1 MKLLL
6 VYCNHESAPL
16 EIRERLAFPN
26 ADVLSSA
33 YRDWQQRFPDS
44 ESVILSTCNRV
55 EICAAAERSD
65 FEISS
70 QHIASFLSE
79 FHGVPLDDFVTCLK
93 SIEGTDVIRHL
104 FQVTASLDSMVL
116 GEPQIVNQVKEAYRE
131 SQQNEAC
138 GPITNLLFQRAVSV
152 SARIRSET
160 KLSEGRV
167 SIASVA
173 VGEFGKRIFN
183 RFDDKKVLVIGA
195 GAMAEETLR
204 YLHSE
209 GANDITIVNRHADRA
224 RKLANEFGGTVAD
237 FESLDVQLARADVI
251 VSTTGAEQPIVDRD
265 RFHKVRDSTRRHTVF
280 ILDLGAPRDF
290 APGVGTVDDNV
301 FLYDIDDL
309 KAACD
314 ENRKSR
320 GAELTA
326 ANMIVTEATD
336 RFLQDIHHRGTG
348 PVISRLKREW
358 SDIGQQELELLFR
371 KLPHLADPDR
381 EHIER
386 ALERI
391 VNKLLH
397 PPLETLKD
405 EAKAGPP
412 EGLLNAMRRLF
423 QLKD

>member
-16 EIRERLAFPN
+16 EVRERLAFPN

-33 YRDWQQRFPDS
+33 YSAWQRRFPDF
-44 ESVILSTCNRV
+44 ECVILSTCNRV
-55 EICAAAERSD
+55 EICAATEHPNCDITA
-65 FEISS
+65 
-70 QHIASFLSE
+70 QQIASFLSD
-79 FHGVPLDDFVTCLK
+79 FHELPQDDFVSSLK
-93 SIEGTDVIRHL
+93 SLEGTDVVRHL
-104 FQVTASLDSMVL
+104 FAVTASLDSMVL

-138 GPITNLLFQRAVSV
+138 GPITNLLYQRAVSV
-152 SARIRSET
+152 SAKIRSDT

-183 RFDDKKVLVIGA
+183 RFDDKRVLVIGA

-209 GANDITIVNRHADRA
+209 GATNITIVNRNPERA
-224 RKLANEFGGTVAD
+224 RNLANDFGGKVAAFD
-237 FESLDVQLARADVI
+237 TLDNQLANADVI
-251 VSTTGAEQPIVDRD
+251 VSTTGASQPIVDRH
-265 RFHKVRDSTRRHTVF
+265 RFKAVRKTGNRHTIF

-290 APGVGTVDDNV
+290 AADVGTVDDNV

-309 KAACD
+309 KTACN
-314 ENRKSR
+314 ENRKARS
-320 GAELTA
+320 AELETA
-326 ANMIVTEATD
+326 HKIVTEATH
-336 RFLQDIHHRGTG
+336 RFMQDIHHRGTG

-358 SDIGQQELELLFR
+358 SGISQQELELLFR
-371 KLPHLADPDR
+371 KLPHLTDSDR
-381 EHIER
+381 ESIER
-386 ALERI
+386 ALGRI

-397 PPLETLKD
+397 PPLEALKD
-405 EAKAGPP
+405 EAKDGPP